1 VRGADVLP
9 NATTLELTFTS
20 LLLVAS
26 PISLFATRRAW
37 RRIGAVEH
45 DPPAK
50 RAAIDWL
57 RARVLLGGF
66 IFLALWAA
74 VMALFSPAPP
84 ESLATSSTLR
94 RVFGMVIAIGSI
106 LDAIWTGWSDHR
118 FAQDLDPVI
127 EARLDDAT

>member
-1 VRGADVLP
+1 MLP
-9 NATTLELTFTS
+9 NATTLELTFTV
-20 LLLVAS
+20 LLLIAS

-50 RAAIDWL
+50 RAAVDWL
-57 RARVLLGGF
+57 RARMLLGAF

-74 VMALFSPAPP
+74 ILSLYAPAPP
-84 ESLATSSTLR
+84 ESLAASNTLR
-94 RVFGMVIAIGSI
+94 RLFGMAIASSAI

-118 FAQDLDPVI
+118 FAQDFDPVI
-127 EARLDDAT
+127 EARLDERS